1 MDGGTER
8 PRAGGPG
15 APGVRPRQDASLA
28 TRRRPRT
35 GAPGGGLD
43 RRAFLTGTAGLAA
56 LALAGC
62 APTGGAPRGGAGTTL
77 RFYEQ
82 KQEVVAYFR
91 ELLDRFEAA
100 SSGLSVVHDTTSA
113 IAPQFVR
120 GEPADVGC
128 FNGALELARYVE
140 RGVLSDLSDL
150 PSASR
155 VRPDVMDLS
164 EQYATFPGRQ
174 SVIPYSLTA
183 AGVIYNKAIFADLGL
198 PVPTTWS
205 QFVDV
210 CDALAAAGVTPI
222 YATDRDPWTLWQ
234 GLFDYSVGSLVDPG
248 DFFPRMAEQGT
259 DVGPDSPVSF
269 EKDFAVPME
278 RAAVVSSYF
287 NPDHAVRGYADGNLA
302 FGQGGVGMYLQ
313 GPWALSQIA
322 LVDESLEVGTFPLPL
337 TEDPADTLARVNIDL
352 ALWIPTASR
361 HEDEA
366 RELVE
371 FLMQPEIIDGYNAD
385 NLAYSTTL
393 DAPPQRDERLAGLQA
408 SVDSAAFY
416 QGAGTFVPASVPLG
430 NYLQSAVR
438 SGDFPGMLRQLD
450 ADWRRLAGRGA
461 TV

>member
-1 MDGGTER
+1 MDGGTRR
-8 PRAGGPG
+8 PRAAVPG
-15 APGVRPRQDASLA
+15 APGA
-28 TRRRPRT
+28 RR
-35 GAPGGGLD
+35 GLD
-43 RRAFLTGTAGLAA
+43 RRAFLAGTAGLAA

-62 APTGGAPRGGAGTTL
+62 APAGRAAGGAGGGATTL

-82 KQEVVAYFR
+82 KTEVIAYFR
-91 ELLDRFEAA
+91 DLLDRFEQGR
-100 SSGLSVVHDTTSA
+100 SGLSVVHDTTSA

-120 GEPADVGC
+120 GRPADVGC

-183 AGVIYNKAIFADLGL
+183 AGVIYNKTIFADLGL

-248 DFFPRMAEQGT
+248 EFFPRMAELGT
-259 DVGPDSPVSF
+259 DVGPDSAVSF

-278 RAAVVSSYF
+278 RAAVISSYF
-287 NPDHAVRGYADGNLA
+287 NPDHAVRNYADGNLA

-322 LVDESLEVGTFPLPL
+322 LVDDQLDVGTFPLPL
-337 TEDPADTLARVNIDL
+337 TEDPSDTLARVNIDL
-352 ALWIPTASR
+352 ALWIPTASPNV
-361 HEDEA
+361 DEA

-371 FLMQPEIIDGYNAD
+371 FLMQPEIVDAYNGD
-385 NLAYSTTL
+385 NLAYSTTV
-393 DAPPQRDERLAGLQA
+393 DAPPQPDGRLAGLQA
-408 SVDSAAFY
+408 SVDAAAFY
-416 QGAGTFVPASVPLG
+416 QGAGTFVPASIPLG
-430 NYLQSAVR
+430 NYLQSAIR
-438 SGDFPGMLRQLD
+438 SGDFPRMLRQLD
-450 ADWRRLAGRGA
+450 ADWRRLAGRNA